1 MKAKF
6 EKVVAG
12 EGRLFAAFEN
22 WGARFQVPYHF
33 HPEVELTG
41 IIDGHGSRIIGDHI
55 EPFAPG
61 DLVLIGAHVPHLY
74 ASTGSSPAGERRAGS
89 ACIQFIPEV
98 FGPLYL
104 ESHDGVRVKRLLARA
119 ARGLSF
125 SGRVAKE
132 ATARMR
138 TLVQA
143 NGPGRYGRLV
153 DLMEMLADCER
164 ARVLATPRFTPVSG
178 SREASRVSRACG
190 YIQQRFGQDI
200 TQAETAAHVALSP
213 SAFSRMFSAGTGLTF
228 TAFLTGVRISEA
240 CRELLETDDTIARI
254 AFRCGFTNLSNF
266 NRRFLELKGSTPRE
280 YRHSSST

>member
-12 EGRLFAAFEN
+12 EGRLFAAFES

-41 IIDGHGSRIIGDHI
+41 IIEGHGSRIIGDHI

-74 ASTGSSPAGERRAGS
+74 ASTDSSPARMRAGS
-89 ACIQFIPEV
+89 VCLQFLPEV

-104 ESHDGVRVKRLLARA
+104 ESHDGMQVKRLLGRA

-132 ATARMR
+132 VASRMR
-138 TLVQA
+138 ALVQGD
-143 NGPGRYGRLV
+143 GPGRYGRLI
-153 DLMEMLADCER
+153 DLMEMLARCER
-164 ARVLATPRFTPVSG
+164 ARVLATPRFNPVSG
-178 SREASRVSRACG
+178 QREASRVSRACG
-190 YIQQRFGQDI
+190 FIQQRFGEDI
-200 TQAETAAHVALSP
+200 TQAEAAAHVALSP
-213 SAFSRMFSAGTGLTF
+213 SAFSRMFRAGTGLTF

-240 CRELLETDDTIARI
+240 CRGLLETDDTIARI
-254 AFRCGFTNLSNF
+254 AFRCGFNNLSNF
-266 NRRFLELKGSTPRE
+266 NRRFLEVKGLTPRE
-280 YRHSSST
+280 YRHSSPT